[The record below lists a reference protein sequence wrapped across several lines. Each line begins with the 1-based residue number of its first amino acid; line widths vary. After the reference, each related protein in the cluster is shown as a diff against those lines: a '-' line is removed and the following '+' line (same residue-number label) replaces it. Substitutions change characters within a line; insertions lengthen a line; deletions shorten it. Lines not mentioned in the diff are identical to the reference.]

1 MTKKSVVKF
10 TDNFERNLEEIE
22 CFLADA
28 EQSNTFD
35 RLLDELLEVAIP
47 NLEKYPEIGLAFLQR
62 PARSVEVINALATV
76 TAKLSILS
84 AEPNMI
90 REYMLKHCILLYAI
104 IGDSIVLL
112 TIRHHRQLTFN
123 LEAYWP
129 QS

>member
-22 CFLADA
+22 CFLAAA

-47 NLEKYPEIGLAFLQR
+47 NLEKYPEIGRAFLQR

-90 REYMLKHCILLYAI
+90 REYMLKHYILLYAI

-112 TIRHHRQLTFN
+112 AIRHHRQLTFN